1 MSNEKMDTKNSDK
14 LLSTLE
20 VAQKGDADA
29 QFALGVMYED
39 GKRTEQ
45 NYVAAYKYYKLAAD

>member
-1 MSNEKMDTKNSDK
+1 MDTKNSDK